1 MNKKKIMML
10 AGLLCLAGATQAQY
24 LEDAMRFSQPELGG
38 SARFRAMGNASTSLG
53 GDLSSITGN
62 PAGLGFFNNSDAG
75 ISLNYFNDSNKTDYY
90 GSSSSSSADRI
101 ALNQAGV
108 VFHMPVRSRGSN
120 WLNFNLGIGYTR
132 TNDFNSTID
141 FVGENNNSSYTDFL
155 ADASTF
161 PVDYGDIFEE
171 WGFQSYL
178 VDNNGEY
185 YYPTTSEVTTNSQGN
200 RDVRK
205 GSQYQTNFSFGANY
219 DNKLYIGASVGI
231 AGFNYEMERRFDE
244 IGFMKSASDI
254 NAIDPG
260 SPFLD
265 PADPAYAFVDA
276 DYELSV
282 SSFQKTNG
290 TGYNGTLGLIY
301 RPDQVFQV
309 GFSATTPTWYTVTD
323 DYTTFL
329 DSWIVD
335 PSTDQTVFN
344 YESPQEDFFDEY
356 DLRTPYR
363 LNAGVSAKFTQGLI
377 SADVEYVDY
386 TSMKITTANPSED
399 ALSQDAISNQFKG
412 AANFRLGGEYIV
424 NPQFL
429 LRAGYNFRGNPYKE
443 LDTKKHAVSAGLG
456 YRISNM
462 YLDLSYVNERYDLEY
477 TPYQSEVNPAN
488 PAEISNSRN
497 NVMLTL
503 GFKF

>member
-1 MNKKKIMML
+1 MNRKKITLL
-10 AGLLCLAGATQAQY
+10 AALLCLAGVSQAQY
-24 LEDAMRFSQPELGG
+24 LEDAMRFSQPEYGG

-75 ISLNYFNDSNKTDYY
+75 ISLNYFNDTNKTDYY
-90 GSSSSSSADRI
+90 GTSSSSSSDRI

-108 VFHMPVRSRGSN
+108 VFHMPVRSRNSG

-155 ADASTF
+155 ADASGA
-161 PVDYGDIFEE
+161 PADYGAFFED
-171 WGFQSYL
+171 WGFESYL
-178 VDNNGEY
+178 VDNNGTY
-185 YYPTTSEVTTNSQGN
+185 YYPTTSETTTNSQGN

-219 DNKLYIGASVGI
+219 NNTLYIGASVGV
-231 AGFNYEMERRFDE
+231 AGFNYESDRRFDE
-244 IGFMKSASDI
+244 IGFMKSRGDFA
-254 NAIDPG
+254 AIDPG
-260 SPFLD
+260 SVFLD
-265 PADPAYAFVDA
+265 ENDPAYNFVDA
-276 DYELSV
+276 DYELSL

-290 TGYNGTLGLIY
+290 TGYNGTLGIIY
-301 RPDQVFQV
+301 RPDNVFQV
-309 GFSATTPTWYTVTD
+309 GFTATTPTWYTVTD
-323 DYTTFL
+323 DYTIFL

-335 PSTDQTVFN
+335 PATDQEMFV

-363 LNAGVSAKFTQGLI
+363 LNAGVSAKFAQGLL

-399 ALSQDAISNQFKG
+399 ARSQDVISNDYQG
-412 AANFRLGGEYIV
+412 AANVRLGGEYFV

-429 LRAGYNFRGNPYKE
+429 VRAGYNFRGNPYKN
-443 LDTKKHAVSAGLG
+443 LDSKKQAVSAGLG

-462 YLDLSYVNERYDLEY
+462 YMDLSYVNERYDLQY
-477 TPYQSEVNPAN
+477 TPYQSEINPAN
-488 PAEISNSRN
+488 PADISNSRN